1 MDAGVHLGLPYRFYR
16 KCFTGITV
24 SLEKRF
30 PFYTIKVS
38 ARRLGLKTRTYRWW
52 PFLLS
57 PFFTINTKSPIT
69 ADYRRTGECFD
80 SLCHEGGGC
89 LTRNAG
95 SEKDHKIPILNQS
108 RGG

>member
-16 KCFTGITV
+16 KCFTGVTV
-24 SLEKRF
+24 FLEKRF
-30 PFYTIKVS
+30 PFLYHQGFS
-38 ARRLGLKTRTYRWW
+38 AASGFKNTDLPLVA
-52 PFLLS
+52 FFFII
-57 PFFTINTKSPIT
+57 PFFTINTKSPIA

-95 SEKDHKIPILNQS
+95 SEKIIRYQF
-108 RGG
+108 